1 VAADRDL
8 YGELGLPPGASEA
21 DIKRAF
27 RQQAKKAHP
36 DAGGTPEKF
45 GALRLA
51 HDVRIDPDRRAR
63 YDSTGKFED
72 APVDNTQSAIVEI
85 VAGALDDAIQTA
97 IKGNRDPAGVDLK
110 GGILASLGKGV
121 DQMNEEL
128 QGIRM
133 AMKLARKLAKRW
145 RRKRKKDEQGKPN
158 MLAMILD
165 ERVRTLEGAAKQVE
179 ERLRVLGLARAWMA
193 DYEFDPERPQFA
205 TAFVT
210 FPSTYP

>member
-1 VAADRDL
+1 MADRDL

-36 DAGGTPEKF
+36 DAGGTAEKF

-51 HDVRIDPDRRAR
+51 HDVLIDPDRRAK
-63 YDSTGKFED
+63 YDRTGKFED
-72 APVDNTQSAIVEI
+72 APVDNTQSAIIEI
-85 VAGALDDAIQTA
+85 VAGALDDAVQTA
-97 IKGNRDPAGVDLK
+97 IKHNRDPAQVDLK
-110 GGILASLGKGV
+110 AGILASLDTGV
-121 DQMNEEL
+121 QQMNQEL
-128 QGIRM
+128 DGIRK

-145 RRKRKKDEQGKPN
+145 RRKRKKGDQDKPN
-158 MLAMILD
+158 MLALILE
-165 ERVRTLEGAAKQVE
+165 ERVRTMEGTQKQVE
-179 ERLRVLGLARAWMA
+179 ERLRILGLARTWMA
-193 DYEFDPERPQFA
+193 DYEFDAERPQFA